1 MTDKTFAVLIDTDNI
16 SSRQIDKILSA
27 VTNRGVAMIR
37 RAYGDWS
44 KLPPEWK
51 DELLLHA
58 IVPVQQ
64 FAYTPRKNATDF
76 AIVID
81 AMDILHGNLVDG
93 FAIVSSDSDFT
104 PLALRLREAGKE
116 VVGIGERQA
125 PAPFRKACGTFV
137 ELEPSPQPEPPDPP
151 PSTDTGSVPPQ
162 PMPLPSSPPVSPASP
177 KKPFID
183 IAVRRQIASTI
194 SDLSKSN
201 GRCLLTTLGS
211 ELKKRIPGFTPKTY
225 GFSQLSKLL
234 QSCDEFLVSG
244 NAATMIV
251 SLRKLQT

>member
-1 MTDKTFAVLIDTDNI
+1 MTEKAFAVLIDTDNI
-16 SSRQIDKILSA
+16 SFRQIDKVLSA
-27 VTNRGVAMIR
+27 VTDCGTAVIR

-44 KLPPEWK
+44 KQPPEWK
-51 DELLLHA
+51 DVLLLHA

-64 FAYTPRKNATDF
+64 FAYTPRKNATDI

-104 PLALRLREAGKE
+104 PLVLRLREAGKE

-137 ELEPSPQPEPPDPP
+137 ELEPSPHPSPPDPP
-151 PSTDTGSVPPQ
+151 PSADAGSVPPQ
-162 PMPLPSSPPVSPASP
+162 PLPLPSLPPVPPATP
-177 KKPFID
+177 KKPFVD
-183 IAVRRQIASTI
+183 MVVRRQIATAI
-194 SDLSKSN
+194 NDLIIRKD
-201 GRCLLTTLGS
+201 RCPLTRLGS
-211 ELKKRIPGFTPKTY
+211 ELKKRIPGFTPKSY

-234 QSCDEFLVSG
+234 QSCDEFLVSR
-244 NAATMIV
+244 TPTTTIV
-251 SLRKLQT
+251 AVRNLKT

>member
-1 MTDKTFAVLIDTDNI
+1 MTEKTFAVLIDADNI
-16 SSRQIDKILSA
+16 SPRQIDKVLSA
-27 VTNRGVAMIR
+27 VTDRGTAVIR

-44 KLPPEWK
+44 KHPPEWK
-51 DELLLHA
+51 EVLLLHA

-125 PAPFRKACGTFV
+125 PAPFRTACGTFV
-137 ELEPSPQPEPPDPP
+137 ELEPSPPPEPPNPP
-151 PSTDTGSVPPQ
+151 PSTDTGSVAPQ
-162 PMPLPSSPPVSPASP
+162 PSPLPSSPPVSPTSP
-177 KKPFID
+177 KKPFVGM
-183 IAVRRQIASTI
+183 AVRRQIATAI
-194 SDLSKSN
+194 NDLVLQN
-201 GRCLLTTLGS
+201 DRCPLTRLGS
-211 ELKKRIPGFTPKTY
+211 ELKKRIPGFTPKSY

-234 QSCDEFLVSG
+234 QSCDEFLVSR
-244 NAATMIV
+244 TPTTTIV
-251 SLRKLQT
+251 AVRNLKT